1 LREERGVPGKHERE
15 RVLVGLILSMKKIDL
30 GVNKSYLMR
39 GIPLICSVAFILL
52 EKVDIS

>member
-1 LREERGVPGKHERE
+1 LREETGVPEKHERE
-15 RVLVGLILSMKKIDL
+15 RVLVGSILSMKKIDF

-39 GIPLICSVAFILL
+39 GISLIYSLAFTLL